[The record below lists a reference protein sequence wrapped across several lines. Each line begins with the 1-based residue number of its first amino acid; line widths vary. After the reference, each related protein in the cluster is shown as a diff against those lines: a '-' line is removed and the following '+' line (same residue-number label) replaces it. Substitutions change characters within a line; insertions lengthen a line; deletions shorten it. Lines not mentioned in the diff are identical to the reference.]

1 MNTQTPVCALCG
13 RPARFRFASA
23 GPTPALRC
31 WRHAVF
37 YGPVFRRALEVAA
50 VVGTILFLINQLDV
64 VLSGKVTPL
73 VALKIVLTYL
83 VPFLVSTYSALE
95 INRLR
100 PAASAPSAVPPERPG
115 APA

>member
-23 GPTPALRC
+23 GSTPALRC
-31 WRHAVF
+31 WRHAAF
-37 YGPVFRRALEVAA
+37 YGPVVRRALQVAL
-50 VVGTILFLINQLDV
+50 VVGTFLFIINQLDV

-95 INRLR
+95 TSRLR
-100 PAASAPSAVPPERPG
+100 PATSAPSEAPPERPG